1 MRKVLFFVITL
12 TLLGCNKAV
21 KTPEQDY
28 QVQEIEIKND
38 NEDLPSELVDSISF
52 VALKENSQSYF
63 TAISKMEIVGDR
75 IFIFDKLGSNTLLEF
90 NKDGDFV
97 RSYGEHG
104 HGSSEFLRLWDFDI
118 DSEFVYLYDRQR
130 QKMLWFDH
138 NGQYVKSI
146 TTDYIGD
153 GFKKIDNGSYLFS
166 LAKGAKVAK
175 GDNDPKLCIVDSDLK
190 VKTIMQHF
198 GSNETDDKVTDNLF
212 HNAGK
217 DIVYHKPL
225 SDSVFVVSNDGK
237 VQSCFIIDFKSER
250 IPTDMMGSYE
260 KLIENGG
267 KKKYSYMYDCPLIA
281 KNTMICPIFH
291 KGNKAT
297 LIIDT
302 STHKSH
308 ITDWVDGV
316 RLADIIMPVYSCD
329 DYVVGWLDQE
339 VFGAI
344 SDKQLVTPEMVK
356 HLDNGGKIL
365 VYYHLRKR

>member
-1 MRKVLFFVITL
+1 MKKVLFFVITL

-38 NEDLPSELVDSISF
+38 NGDLPSELVDSISF

-75 IFIFDKLGSNTLLEF
+75 IFIFDKLGSNTLMEF

-138 NGQYVKSI
+138 SGQYVKSL
-146 TTDYIGD
+146 TTDFIGD
-153 GFKKIDNGSYLFS
+153 GFKKITNDSYLFS
-166 LAKGAKVAK
+166 LAKGAKGAK
-175 GDNDPKLCIVDSDLK
+175 GDNDTKLCIVDSDLK

-212 HNAGK
+212 HNASK

-237 VQSCFIIDFKSER
+237 VQSCFIIDFEGEK

-281 KNTMICPIFH
+281 GNIMICPIFH

-308 ITDWVDGV
+308 ITDWVEGV
-316 RLADIIMPVYSCD
+316 RLADIIMPVYSCGE
-329 DYVVGWLDQE
+329 YVVGWLDQE